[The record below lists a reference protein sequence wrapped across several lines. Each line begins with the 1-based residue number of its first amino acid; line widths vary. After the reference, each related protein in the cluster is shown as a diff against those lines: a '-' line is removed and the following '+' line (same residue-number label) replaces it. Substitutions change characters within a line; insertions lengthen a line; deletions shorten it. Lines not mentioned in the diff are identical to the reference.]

1 METRTT
7 SGYFSGFSILS
18 LVFGGGFMCVC
29 LILGWFTR
37 QKAII
42 VFAVAMFF
50 GGVANC
56 LACRVLD
63 RMEEAGYEV
72 GYWCWSTKDLK
83 LYSEYRRIAPNKWWS
98 RLTLS
103 GALLCFLLAA
113 VFYPIFAR
121 NVFGRSANTVIVNH
135 PLWCC
140 GMNPVKTRSLQTALD
155 PTNR

>member
-83 LYSEYRRIAPNKWWS
+83 LYSEYRRIAPNKGWS
-98 RLTLS
+98 KLTLS
-103 GALLCFLLAA
+103 GALLCFLWAA
-113 VFYPIFAR
+113 VFLFSI
-121 NVFGRSANTVIVNH
+121 
-135 PLWCC
+135 
-140 GMNPVKTRSLQTALD
+140 RSLPETYSVEVLTRVSSTILSGVAV
-155 PTNR
+155 